1 VHRNTPSPT
10 INIAPLAIKYA
21 CKSATV
27 ILRAELR
34 EKSRSQLK
42 LHIMA
47 VTASKHRTA
56 LNAIGCKL
64 ATHPRSEKAMH
75 PATK

>member
-10 INIAPLAIKYA
+10 INIAPVAIKYA
-21 CKSATV
+21 CNSATV

-47 VTASKHRTA
+47 VTANKHRTA